1 MAPQD
6 KAHELM
12 LAKQR
17 IQVLELEVKILE
29 RKLELAKV
37 NQRSTPWTY
46 PYSYPT
52 ISYGAGYAGRTG
64 G

>member
-17 IQVLELEVKILE
+17 
-29 RKLELAKV
+29 
-37 NQRSTPWTY
+37 STPYTY
-46 PYSYPT
+46 PPSYPSIT
-52 ISYGAGYAGRTG
+52 YGTG
-64 G
+64 TTSG

>member
-1 MAPQD
+1 M
-6 KAHELM
+6 
-12 LAKQR
+12 
-17 IQVLELEVKILE
+17 KILE

>member
-6 KAHELM
+6 KAHELV

-29 RKLELAKV
+29 RKLELAKM
-37 NQRSTPWTY
+37 NQRSY

-52 ISYGAGYAGRTG
+52 ISYTTSSGYLGSNSG
-64 G
+64 

>member
-1 MAPQD
+1 MAPKD
-6 KAHELM
+6 TAHELM

-17 IQVLELEVKILE
+17 IQVLELTVQILE

-46 PYSYPT
+46 YPPSYPT
-52 ISYGAGYAGRTG
+52 ITYGTG
-64 G
+64 TTSG